1 MNLIL
6 ATISFLILLSFPS
19 KEEARGV
26 CLNKDAFRLGGLHEG
41 NRQDT
46 LLNSNNYLV
55 LGNKQATV
63 KVIHENKLDSFP
75 AYEVLGTYQS
85 DIIIGKGMDKGS
97 WKIFRKYQP
106 QTNFKDFPAGIY
118 QGKLAAPNFS
128 SYPESESFKS
138 RIQEACKKGINFAG
152 HYTLVVWGCGATC
165 QRAVVVDR
173 KTGEIFEGFHAA
185 LGAEYKN
192 DSKMII
198 KNVGAI
204 DSDSSLIELCAF
216 CVVHH
221 EVWTGTEFKKVD

>member
-1 MNLIL
+1 MNLLL

-19 KEEARGV
+19 KEEAMGV
-26 CLNKDAFRLGGLHEG
+26 WLNKDASKLGGLQEG
-41 NRQDT
+41 KRQDT
-46 LLNSNNYLV
+46 LLNSKDYLV
-55 LGNKQATV
+55 LGNKLAMV
-63 KVIHENKLDSFP
+63 KVVQENELDNFPSF
-75 AYEVLGTYQS
+75 EVLGRYQS
-85 DIIIGKGMDKGS
+85 DIIIGKDMGKGL
-97 WKIFRKYQP
+97 WKVYRKYQP
-106 QTNFKDFPAGIY
+106 QTTFKDYPANSY
-118 QGKLAAPNFS
+118 QGKLADPDFS
-128 SYPESESFKS
+128 THPESKNFKT
-138 RIQEACKKGINFAG
+138 RISDACAKGVNFAG

-204 DSDSSLIELCAF
+204 DSDSSLIEVCAF